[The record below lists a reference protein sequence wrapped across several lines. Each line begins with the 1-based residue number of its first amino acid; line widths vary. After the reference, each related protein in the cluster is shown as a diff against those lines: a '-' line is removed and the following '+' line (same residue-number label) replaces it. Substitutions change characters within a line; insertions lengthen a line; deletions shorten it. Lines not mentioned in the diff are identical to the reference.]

1 MAKDK
6 PKKAKR
12 RSYDDKFR
20 AGAVVTLQAAGYPKT
35 PGALSR
41 IAGELGVPAR
51 TLSRWFNGE
60 NNPPP
65 DNIVTEKKEDM
76 ADLFE
81 TVALKYL
88 RHAGNEDVVESAS
101 ARDAMMNAAVA
112 VDKMRLLRGLPT
124 EIVELVPGVIEALKK
139 IGQDP
144 VDVFNRLIA
153 RAAAKANAGDDAD
166 D

>member
-1 MAKDK
+1 MAKK
-6 PKKAKR
+6 QKR

-20 AGAVVTLQAAGYPKT
+20 TGAVVTLQAAGYPNT
-35 PGALSR
+35 PGALTR
-41 IAGELGVPAR
+41 IANELGVPPR

-65 DNIVTEKKEDM
+65 DNLVSEKKEDM

-88 RHAGNEDVVESAS
+88 RHAGNDDVVEGSS
-101 ARDAMMNAAVA
+101 GRDAMMNAAVA

-124 EIVELVPGVIEALKK
+124 EIVELMPGVVEALKK
-139 IGQDP
+139 QNLDP
-144 VDVFNRLIA
+144 AEVFRRMIE
-153 RAAAKANAGDDAD
+153 RAANVSSQD
-166 D
+166 